1 MSDPPGLLA
10 RWFRLRDRGTTVRT
24 ELLAGATTFAAMAYI
39 IVANPAILEHAGI
52 PRGPSTVATILT
64 CVFGCLLM
72 GLIANLPVAVAPYMG
87 ENAFIAFALVG
98 IGWEKRLG
106 SVFVAGAVFLVL
118 TLLGL
123 RTWLARA
130 ITPSMKHSFAAG
142 IGLFLLFLGLL
153 QTGIVAKTPGPLE
166 QNPIPMQIGDL
177 GDTRVLLA
185 VGGFVL
191 IMVLLHWRV
200 PGAILLGMVLTGAL
214 GYAVGKGV
222 VPERMADVPWSD
234 EYDLGRIA
242 LHLDI
247 AGVLEISFLPILLTL
262 VLISFLDT
270 LGTLLAVG
278 AEGKLLDEDDNLPN
292 IERPMLVDSL
302 SCLFGALVGTSTSGA
317 YIESA
322 TGIREGGRT
331 GLTALTTA
339 ALFFLALFFIPLFQP
354 MQEMRYAY
362 GPALMVVGFLMAAAF
377 RRINFDDLSEA
388 VPAVATI
395 ALMVFTVN
403 IANGLT
409 AGLALHPLFKVLT
422 GRWREIHAGG
432 ALLGIACLGYFVFGI
447 PH

>member
-1 MSDPPGLLA
+1 MSDAPGLLA
-10 RWFRLRDRGTTVRT
+10 RWFRLRDRKTTLRT
-24 ELLAGATTFAAMAYI
+24 EVLAGATTFAAMAYI

-52 PRGPSTVATILT
+52 PRGPSTVATVLT

-72 GLIANLPVAVAPYMG
+72 GLYANLPVAVAPYMG

-106 SVFVAGAVFLVL
+106 SVFVAGAIFLVL

-142 IGLFLLFLGLL
+142 IGLFLLFLGLW
-153 QTGIVAKTPGPLE
+153 QTEIIVGSQPMPLK
-166 QNPIPMQIGDL
+166 IGDL
-177 GDTRVLLA
+177 GETKVLLA
-185 VGGFVL
+185 IGGFVF
-191 IMVLLHWRV
+191 MMALLYWRV
-200 PGAILLGMVLTGAL
+200 PAAILLGMVLTGTLGFAL
-214 GYAVGKGV
+214 GEGA
-222 VPERMADVPWSD
+222 VPERIAAAPWSD

-242 LHLDI
+242 GHLDI
-247 AGVLEISFLPILLTL
+247 AGVLDINFLPILLTL

-270 LGTLLAVG
+270 LGTLLAVA
-278 AEGKLLDEDDNLPN
+278 AEGKLLDEDGNLPDMHQ
-292 IERPMLVDSL
+292 PMLVDSL
-302 SCLFGALVGTSTSGA
+302 SCVFGAVVGTSTSGA

-339 ALFFLALFFIPLFQP
+339 GLFLLALFFIPLFQP
-354 MQEMRYAY
+354 LQEMRYAY
-362 GPALMVVGFLMAAAF
+362 GPALIVVGFLMTAAF
-377 RRINFDDLSEA
+377 RKIDFDDVSEA
-388 VPAVATI
+388 VPAVATV

-409 AGLALHPLFKVLT
+409 AGMALHPILKVLT
-422 GRWREIHAGG
+422 GRWRDVHLGG
-432 ALLGIACLGYFVFGI
+432 AILGVACLGYFAFGL